1 MKFLQRN
8 IPRSLGRVFLCVFLI
23 GNVSLAAYALAP
35 VENLGQS
42 QSQGSDS
49 VQTGAMISAP
59 APMPAS
65 PDTTS
70 QQQPAPGQ
78 TDNTPLVD
86 QSSVAVNNNNPVAQN
101 NPGVSLSTL
110 PIPDRVAHLEQ
121 QMQNLVQVNM
131 PDQISNLQ
139 QQVQQLSGELQVQQH
154 DITLLNQ
161 QLRNFYQDLAAQ
173 IKQGKNISSAPADDS
188 NNPTTASSLA
198 TGSAASSATP
208 SISTT
213 NKYKT
218 ALNLLAQKKYPEA
231 LKTFQSY
238 LKTSP
243 DGHFSAS
250 AHYWLGEIYV
260 QMKNLDAASLE
271 YRRVIQDFPHSDKV
285 ADAEVKLAIIHVSQ
299 GKTVQARAEFTK
311 IKQEYPGTTAS
322 QLADIQL
329 QQLGV

>member
-1 MKFLQRN
+1 MKFLKRN
-8 IPRSLGRVFLCVFLI
+8 VPRSLGRVFLSVLLI
-23 GNVSLAAYALAP
+23 GNISLAAYALAP

-42 QSQGSDS
+42 QNQSSDS
-49 VQTGAMISAP
+49 AQTGAMVSAP
-59 APMPAS
+59 APMPAA

-70 QQQPAPGQ
+70 SQQPAPGQ

-86 QSSVAVNNNNPVAQN
+86 QSSVAVNNSPVAQS

-131 PDQISNLQ
+131 PDQITNLQ

-173 IKQGKNISSAPADDS
+173 IKQGKNISATPTDDS
-188 NNPTTASSLA
+188 SDTTAGSSTA
-198 TGSAASSATP
+198 TDTPNTSTTPSTSAA
-208 SISTT
+208 

-218 ALNLLAQKKYPEA
+218 ALNLVAQKKYPEA

-238 LKTSP
+238 LKASP
-243 DGHFSAS
+243 NGHFAAS

-260 QMKNLDAASLE
+260 QMKNLGAASLE
-271 YRRVIQDFPHSDKV
+271 YRHVIQDFPHSDKV

-329 QQLGV
+329 QQLGTQ